1 MKTIKGEI
9 TTSNSDVLHPITD
22 LDCVFDS
29 EGKPL
34 DIIVDEIKQ
43 YPIIETINLLAA
55 NWSTS
60 TPSTYTVTDT
70 RYTSKDSV
78 WELIFPN
85 LTDVQEEALTN
96 ADIKLDGTH
105 DGYFV
110 ITARGE
116 KPTMDLPAKIKIER
130 L

>member
-1 MKTIKGEI
+1 MKTIKGELK
-9 TTSNSDVLHPITD
+9 TDMGDVLHPITD
-22 LDCVFDS
+22 IDCVFDS

-43 YPIIETINLLAA
+43 YPIIESITLLAA
-55 NWSTS
+55 NWSAAS
-60 TPSTYTVTDT
+60 PSAYTVTDT
-70 RYTSKDSV
+70 RYTVAYSV
-78 WELIFPN
+78 WELLFPE
-85 LTDVQEEALTN
+85 LTDAQEEALTN
-96 ADIKLDGTH
+96 ADIKLDGAH

-116 KPTMDLPAKIKIER
+116 KPTIDLPAKIKIER